1 MSVLLVGIKLSAGK
15 ELVQVMERRKELKA
29 NLSLLRRRLEDVDLF
44 DWLNDVDH
52 DSKQRK
58 DRVAALLLESQ
69 SGCMYTTTENEAI
82 DRGEALF
89 AQFDGSSGGETQV
102 GHSAT
107 ILRSETKLDKA
118 TGLLLGR
125 AEAIIRASPHEIVA
139 YLINYDGRHV
149 QSDQNPAVD
158 VRVETLQHV
167 NAHHTIIF
175 NRKKAAGLSDRTFLN
190 SLVAKVIEDDP
201 STYLWVAV
209 PAPSHAKIGPKDEA
223 KAVRAE
229 VFKCFRLTE
238 VGVARTKLDYVCHL
252 DLRGLIPQIITN
264 QIAVPQLMHGAHLPC
279 LIHSVKAMHV
289 AIGACSFAVPL
300 TIQRYFQQIWRLAD
314 CDAKDGEVVG
324 QMLIYLLESKPE
336 DPAHA
341 IREFAY
347 RTDMLRECAFC
358 HIGEMLEALL
368 TADAQEGPVVTT
380 IPVLGPSSVTE
391 EQAAAIGSAIASS
404 VHQSDVPATALK
416 NFIKSHSLLR
426 GMKSEY
432 LWFVPM
438 LEVLT
443 ANRAGKPRRSTFMHR
458 LSTIG
463 VADSNVPQLAVD
475 AARKE
480 DDGSFGSVV
489 PFSA

>member
-1 MSVLLVGIKLSAGK
+1 
-15 ELVQVMERRKELKA
+15 
-29 NLSLLRRRLEDVDLF
+29 
-44 DWLNDVDH
+44 
-52 DSKQRK
+52 
-58 DRVAALLLESQ
+58 
-69 SGCMYTTTENEAI
+69 
-82 DRGEALF
+82 
-89 AQFDGSSGGETQV
+89 
-102 GHSAT
+102 
-107 ILRSETKLDKA
+107 
-118 TGLLLGR
+118 
-125 AEAIIRASPHEIVA
+125 
-139 YLINYDGRHV
+139 
-149 QSDQNPAVD
+149 
-158 VRVETLQHV
+158 
-167 NAHHTIIF
+167 
-175 NRKKAAGLSDRTFLN
+175 
-190 SLVAKVIEDDP
+190 VAKVIEDDP
-201 STYLWVAV
+201 QTYLWVAV

-238 VGVARTKLDYVCHL
+238 VGDARTKLDYVCHL
-252 DLRGLIPQIITN
+252 DLRGLVPQIITN
-264 QIAVPQLMHGAHLPC
+264 QIAVPQLMHGVHLPC
-279 LIHSVKAMHV
+279 LIHSVIAMHD

-300 TIQRYFQQIWRLAD
+300 TIQRYFQQIWRLTD

-324 QMLIYLLESKPE
+324 QMLIDLLESKPE

-368 TADAQEGPVVTT
+368 TADAQEGPIVT

-416 NFIKSHSLLR
+416 NVIKSHSLLR

-463 VADSNVPQLAVD
+463 VADSNVPQLAT
-475 AARKE
+475 KE
-480 DDGSFGSVV
+480 DDDDSFDSVV